1 MKWTPEAEALLK
13 RVPFFVRKRVKREVE
28 KWLSIQGKEIVT
40 EEDLLRAKEVLR
52 GKAAEAQEGFAV
64 EACFGG
70 SGCPNALTDSKKLL
84 SEIEKILKDAGITE
98 FLKRKVGGSLKH
110 HHVFRV
116 GLSECPNACS
126 QIHIKDF
133 AICGRIL
140 LEVEPGLCSFC
151 ESCLEVCEE
160 EAIKLTDTGPVVNEE
175 RCVACG
181 ACTRI
186 CPTGALREVG
196 RGYRI
201 LVGGKLGRR
210 PRLATELVAFTNAK
224 EVLAILQKILHIY
237 KKENQ
242 KGERLGTII
251 ERMGFEKF
259 KKMMSS
265 ILQKEGPKT

>member
-1 MKWTPEAEALLK
+1 MQWTPEAEAWLK
-13 RVPFFVRKRVKREVE
+13 RVPFFVRKKVKQEVE
-28 KWLSIQGKEIVT
+28 KWLSAQGKTEVT
-40 EEDLLRAKEVLR
+40 EEDFLKAKQALRD
-52 GKAAEAQEGFAV
+52 KASEAREGFAV

-70 SGCPNALTDSKKLL
+70 SGCENALTDSKKLL
-84 SEIEKILKDAGITE
+84 SGIEEILKAAGLTD
-98 FLKRKVGGSLKH
+98 FLKGKVGGPLKH
-110 HHVFRV
+110 HHAFRV

-133 AICGRIL
+133 AIHGRIL

-160 EAIKLTDTGPVVNEE
+160 EAIRLSEAGPTVDEE

-186 CPTGALREVG
+186 CPTGALREAK

-210 PRLATELVAFTNAK
+210 PRLATELVPFTDI
-224 EVLAILQKILHIY
+224 EGVLSIFERVLKVYQE
-237 KKENQ
+237 ENQ
-242 KGERLGTII
+242 KGERLGVII
-251 ERMGFEKF
+251 ERLGFEEF
-259 KKMMSS
+259 KKKV
-265 ILQKEGPKT
+265 LLRLGP